1 MMSRVSLISG
11 QDSGTVSKSPG
22 VRSPAIAL
30 PHQAVYPNPD
40 VNSSTRLRVANYDAV
55 IPGPQ
60 YKQVSGASVSC
71 MGLF

>member
-40 VNSSTRLRVANYDAV
+40 VNSSTRFMQYDAV

-60 YKQVSGASVSC
+60 YKQVSSASVSC